1 MPILCKASE
10 LHTRRTSPFP
20 ACCRPAQP
28 LRDRRLLRR
37 GPMRHPCLSV
47 DTGTVLPSD
56 GPGSPLSAVSF
67 LSALRTS
74 PSGSCRRRAGIGP
87 YLPFAPRKGRRRRHR
102 PLPAKNRN
110 FLDLWQ
116 TIAQD
121 LSRLFA
127 VPGCCPPC
135 SGSPKGWPGLCH
147 RHALATGQG
156 QSLRCFRR
164 PRARACCRN
173 LPESASRC
181 LAGRRC
187 PRRHGHDDTAGTHA
201 LPACSP
207 HSTGGPERDGC
218 PRRCDTVPWTWIK
231 SFGKGDGGARGGR
244 GRPFPKVFPLGPAVV
259 HPKKHIPPPPPPP
272 PSHPLAAFTY
282 STRSYHG
289 PADLAY
295 P

>member
-10 LHTRRTSPFP
+10 QHIQPDVPSSSMVPSGAAPYETGTFGAAAQCGIP
-20 ACCRPAQP
+20 ACPWIPAP
-28 LRDRRLLRR
+28 
-37 GPMRHPCLSV
+37 SF
-47 DTGTVLPSD
+47 PSD
-56 GPGSPLSAVSF
+56 GPGSPLSAASF

-74 PSGSCRRRAGIGP
+74 PSGSCRRRRELARTCP
-87 YLPFAPRKGRRRRHR
+87 PSRKGRQRRHR

-164 PRARACCRN
+164 SRARSVSVAAAFRKALRAAWPEDGARADTDMTTRQGRTPFRRAAPPQHRGTGAGW
-173 LPESASRC
+173 LPEA
-181 LAGRRC
+181 L
-187 PRRHGHDDTAGTHA
+187 RH
-201 LPACSP
+201 SP
-207 HSTGGPERDGC
+207 MD
-218 PRRCDTVPWTWIK
+218 
-231 SFGKGDGGARGGR
+231 
-244 GRPFPKVFPLGPAVV
+244 LN
-259 HPKKHIPPPPPPP
+259 KK
-272 PSHPLAAFTY
+272 FWQ
-282 STRSYHG
+282 G
-289 PADLAY
+289 
-295 P
+295 

>member
-47 DTGTVLPSD
+47 DTGTVLSSD
-56 GPGSPLSAVSF
+56 GPGSPLSAASF

-87 YLPFAPRKGRRRRHR
+87 HLPFAPRKGRQRRHR

-127 VPGCCPPC
+127 VPDCCPPC
-135 SGSPKGWPGLCH
+135 SGSPKSWPGLCH
-147 RHALATGQG
+147 RHELATGQG
-156 QSLRCFRR
+156 QSLRCFRQ
-164 PRARACCRN
+164 PRARSVSVAATFRKALRAAWPEDDARADTDMTTRQGRTPFRRAAPPQHRGTGAGW
-173 LPESASRC
+173 LPEA
-181 LAGRRC
+181 L
-187 PRRHGHDDTAGTHA
+187 RH
-201 LPACSP
+201 SP
-207 HSTGGPERDGC
+207 MD
-218 PRRCDTVPWTWIK
+218 
-231 SFGKGDGGARGGR
+231 
-244 GRPFPKVFPLGPAVV
+244 LN
-259 HPKKHIPPPPPPP
+259 KK
-272 PSHPLAAFTY
+272 FWQ
-282 STRSYHG
+282 G
-289 PADLAY
+289 
-295 P
+295 

>member
-10 LHTRRTSPFP
+10 QHIQPDVPSSSMVPSGAAPYETGAFCAAARCGIP
-20 ACCRPAQP
+20 ACPRVPVPSFP
-28 LRDRRLLRR
+28 LTARA
-37 GPMRHPCLSV
+37 
-47 DTGTVLPSD
+47 LPS
-56 GPGSPLSAVSF
+56 PRPLFSPLSEPAHQALAAAVRE
-67 LSALRTS
+67 LARTCP
-74 PSGSCRRRAGIGP
+74 PS
-87 YLPFAPRKGRRRRHR
+87 RKGRQRRHR

-156 QSLRCFRR
+156 QPLCCFRR
-164 PRARACCRN
+164 PRARCRS

-207 HSTGGPERDGC
+207 STAPGDRSGMAARGAATQSHGPE
-218 PRRCDTVPWTWIK
+218 
-231 SFGKGDGGARGGR
+231 
-244 GRPFPKVFPLGPAVV
+244 
-259 HPKKHIPPPPPPP
+259 
-272 PSHPLAAFTY
+272 
-282 STRSYHG
+282 
-289 PADLAY
+289 
-295 P
+295 

>member
-37 GPMRHPCLSV
+37 GPMRHPACPRVPVLSF
-47 DTGTVLPSD
+47 PSD
-56 GPGSPLSAVSF
+56 GPGSPLSAASF

-135 SGSPKGWPGLCH
+135 SGSPKSWPGLCH
-147 RHALATGQG
+147 RHELATGQG

-207 HSTGGPERDGC
+207 STAPGDRSGMAARGAATQSHGPE
-218 PRRCDTVPWTWIK
+218 
-231 SFGKGDGGARGGR
+231 
-244 GRPFPKVFPLGPAVV
+244 
-259 HPKKHIPPPPPPP
+259 
-272 PSHPLAAFTY
+272 
-282 STRSYHG
+282 
-289 PADLAY
+289 
-295 P
+295 

>member
-1 MPILCKASE
+1 MPPALSRGCFLEGGGTFCQREKVPPPSALYWGKSFCKRRHGPQSLQVCSDPSVRDMPILCKASE

-127 VPGCCPPC
+127 VPGGCPSC
-135 SGSPKGWPGLCH
+135 LGSRKDWPEPLS
-147 RHALATGQG
+147 R
-156 QSLRCFRR
+156 FRR
-164 PRARACCRN
+164 PVPAPS
-173 LPESASRC
+173 L
-181 LAGRRC
+181 
-187 PRRHGHDDTAGTHA
+187 
-201 LPACSP
+201 LPAAFRKALCTVWPEHDAHADTDMGHGRAARPSTVQP
-207 HSTGGPERDGC
+207 LHGTGGPERDGC
-218 PRRCDTVPWTWIK
+218 PGRCDTVAWT
-231 SFGKGDGGARGGR
+231 
-244 GRPFPKVFPLGPAVV
+244 
-259 HPKKHIPPPPPPP
+259 
-272 PSHPLAAFTY
+272 
-282 STRSYHG
+282 
-289 PADLAY
+289 
-295 P
+295 

>member
-1 MPILCKASE
+1 MLPSGAVPYETGTFGAAARCGI
-10 LHTRRTSPFP
+10 P
-20 ACCRPAQP
+20 ACPRVPVPSFP
-28 LRDRRLLRR
+28 LTARA
-37 GPMRHPCLSV
+37 
-47 DTGTVLPSD
+47 LPS
-56 GPGSPLSAVSF
+56 PRPLFSPLSEPAHRALAAAVRE
-67 LSALRTS
+67 LARTCP
-74 PSGSCRRRAGIGP
+74 PS
-87 YLPFAPRKGRRRRHR
+87 RKGRRRRHR

-135 SGSPKGWPGLCH
+135 SGSSKSWPGLCH
-147 RHALATGQG
+147 RHELATGQG

-218 PRRCDTVPWTWIK
+218 PRRCDTVPWT
-231 SFGKGDGGARGGR
+231 
-244 GRPFPKVFPLGPAVV
+244 
-259 HPKKHIPPPPPPP
+259 
-272 PSHPLAAFTY
+272 
-282 STRSYHG
+282 
-289 PADLAY
+289 
-295 P
+295 

>member
-10 LHTRRTSPFP
+10 QHIQPDVPSSSMVPSGAAPYETGTFGAAARCGIP
-20 ACCRPAQP
+20 ACPWIPAP
-28 LRDRRLLRR
+28 
-37 GPMRHPCLSV
+37 SF
-47 DTGTVLPSD
+47 PSD
-56 GPGSPLSAVSF
+56 GPGSPLSAASF

-156 QSLRCFRR
+156 QPLCCFRR
-164 PRARACCRN
+164 PRARCRS

-207 HSTGGPERDGC
+207 STAPGDRSGMAARGAATQSHGPE
-218 PRRCDTVPWTWIK
+218 
-231 SFGKGDGGARGGR
+231 
-244 GRPFPKVFPLGPAVV
+244 
-259 HPKKHIPPPPPPP
+259 
-272 PSHPLAAFTY
+272 
-282 STRSYHG
+282 
-289 PADLAY
+289 
-295 P
+295 

>member
-1 MPILCKASE
+1 MPPALSRVCFFLEGRGDLLLAREGPPSLKLPPPPSALYWGKSFCKRRHGPQSLQVCSDPSARDMPILCKASE

-56 GPGSPLSAVSF
+56 GPGSPLSAAFF

-87 YLPFAPRKGRRRRHR
+87 HLPFAPRKGRRRRHR

-135 SGSPKGWPGLCH
+135 SESPKGWPGLCH
-147 RHALATGQG
+147 RHELATGQA
-156 QSLRCFRR
+156 SPCAASAAPVPAPCL
-164 PRARACCRN
+164 
-173 LPESASRC
+173 LPQPSGKRF
-181 LAGRRC
+181 
-187 PRRHGHDDTAGTHA
+187 A
-201 LPACSP
+201 LP
-207 HSTGGPERDGC
+207 GRK
-218 PRRCDTVPWTWIK
+218 TVP
-231 SFGKGDGGARGGR
+231 A
-244 GRPFPKVFPLGPAVV
+244 P
-259 HPKKHIPPPPPPP
+259 
-272 PSHPLAAFTY
+272 
-282 STRSYHG
+282 TRT
-289 PADLAY
+289 
-295 P
+295 

>member
-1 MPILCKASE
+1 MIRRPGTCRYSVRLRSCT
-10 LHTRRTSPFP
+10 HGRTSPLP
-20 ACCRPAQP
+20 ACCLPAQP
-28 LRDRRLLRR
+28 LRDRGLLRC

-47 DTGTVLPSD
+47 DTGTVLPFD
-56 GPGSPLSAVSF
+56 GPSSPLSLTSF

-87 YLPFAPRKGRRRRHR
+87 YLSFAPRKGRRRRHR

-156 QSLRCFRR
+156 QSLCCFRR
-164 PRARACCRN
+164 PRARSVSVAATFRKALRAVWPEDDARADTDMTTRQGHTPFRRAAPPQHRGTGAGW
-173 LPESASRC
+173 LPEALRHSRMD
-181 LAGRRC
+181 L
-187 PRRHGHDDTAGTHA
+187 D
-201 LPACSP
+201 
-207 HSTGGPERDGC
+207 
-218 PRRCDTVPWTWIK
+218 
-231 SFGKGDGGARGGR
+231 
-244 GRPFPKVFPLGPAVV
+244 
-259 HPKKHIPPPPPPP
+259 KK
-272 PSHPLAAFTY
+272 FWQ
-282 STRSYHG
+282 G
-289 PADLAY
+289 
-295 P
+295 